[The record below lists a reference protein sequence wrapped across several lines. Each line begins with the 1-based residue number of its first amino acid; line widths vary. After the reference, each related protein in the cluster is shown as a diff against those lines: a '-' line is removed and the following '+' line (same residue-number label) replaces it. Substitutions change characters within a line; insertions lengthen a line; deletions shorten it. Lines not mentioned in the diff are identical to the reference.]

1 MPIRQVEIHSR
12 DYVNPTLLSLCS
24 INNHNEP
31 NNQQQNRKH
40 IFIVTRI
47 LILWISSSSSS
58 SSSISPFCFCSYLL
72 PKKNYDHYIPIQR
85 TQPNTIKEIYEKTL
99 SSVMRI
105 LIKVAP
111 TGVPRGA
118 DSHLSRGCRT
128 GCRQTSVRQEGSCWE
143 LDGNF
148 VRGRYW

>member
-1 MPIRQVEIHSR
+1 MVPIRQVQIHSR
-12 DYVNPTLLSLCS
+12 DYINPTLLSPCS

-31 NNQQQNRKH
+31 NKSTKESKTYIHRSSDIDSLDII
-40 IFIVTRI
+40 IFIFI
-47 LILWISSSSSS
+47 FIHIS
-58 SSSISPFCFCSYLL
+58 FLL
-72 PKKNYDHYIPIQR
+72 LFLFTSKKNYDHYIPIQR

-128 GCRQTSVRQEGSCWE
+128 GC
-143 LDGNF
+143 
-148 VRGRYW
+148 